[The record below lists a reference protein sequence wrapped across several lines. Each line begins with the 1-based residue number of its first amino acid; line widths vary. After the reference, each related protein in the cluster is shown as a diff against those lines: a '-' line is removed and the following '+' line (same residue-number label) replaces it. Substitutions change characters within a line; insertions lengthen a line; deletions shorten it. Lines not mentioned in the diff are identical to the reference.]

1 MSCCSKIGEVLKSL
15 VKALKPILA
24 VALVAFAAYAVW
36 VVGPATLGSVPAL
49 SWMPA
54 TILGMSGTTAGY
66 IALGAALIVDGDTIA
81 NIGGELAEGVG
92 EVAGAVI
99 GGIGAGLVS
108 SVTSSSFL
116 PLLIGGAIFWFFW
129 LRDDRKE
136 EKDDRKEGDGKEG
149 NPSAYSTPQPAGRER
164 PPASSVH
171 SAPQP
176 DGRERPPASSA
187 HPTNTAAGWS

>member
-1 MSCCSKIGEVLKSL
+1 MSCCRKIGEVLKSI

-49 SWMPA
+49 SWMPSA
-54 TILGMSGTTAGY
+54 ILGMSGTTAGY

-99 GGIGAGLVS
+99 GGIGAGAVS
-108 SVTSSSFL
+108 SITSSSLFPWL
-116 PLLIGGAIFWFFW
+116 VGGAIVWF
-129 LRDDRKE
+129 LLKKRKEKEKERKE
-136 EKDDRKEGDGKEG
+136 EERRKEERQARLDA
-149 NPSAYSTPQPAGRER
+149 SAQSMSQPAGREER
-164 PPASSVH
+164 L
-171 SAPQP
+171 AP
-176 DGRERPPASSA
+176 R
-187 HPTNTAAGWS
+187 N